1 MKKPTAAILTAALA
15 VLVLSAL
22 AAGAVPAPPASPA
35 PPAVMPI
42 QATPLQ
48 GGDCGLKMYSCQTCA
63 NSAAPMLKL
72 CYTQICGTFVIENC
86 GDCQTTCHLPPS

>member
-1 MKKPTAAILTAALA
+1 MKEPTAAVLTAALA

-22 AAGAVPAPPASPA
+22 AAGAVPAPPATT
-35 PPAVMPI
+35 PI

-48 GGDCGLKMYSCQTCA
+48 GGDCGLKMYSCQTCVS
-63 NSAAPMLKL
+63 SAAPLLKL
-72 CYTQICGTFVIENC
+72 CYTQICGNFVIENC